1 MGVHSVREDLDR
13 LTDEWRSHRGAEVAL
28 LKGQQQLAQRI
39 NELAGVVEAL
49 GLYVAAVERRVNAL
63 SQVPS

>member
-1 MGVHSVREDLDR
+1 MGVHSVRKDLDQ
-13 LTDEWRSHRGAEVAL
+13 LTEEWRVHRGAEVAL
-28 LKGQQQLAQRI
+28 LRGQQQLAERI

-49 GLYVAAVERRVNAL
+49 GLYVEAVERRVNAL